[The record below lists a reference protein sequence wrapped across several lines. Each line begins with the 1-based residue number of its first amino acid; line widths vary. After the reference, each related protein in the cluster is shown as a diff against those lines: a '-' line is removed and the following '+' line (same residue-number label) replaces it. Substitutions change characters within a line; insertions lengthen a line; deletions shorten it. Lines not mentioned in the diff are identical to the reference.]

1 MILLYILGAIA
12 AIVLLI
18 GTVPLTVVITA
29 HSKKGVVAKAG
40 FPPFF
45 YLTLYPTYE
54 DVFHKKGLLDASDD
68 EALDAYMT
76 KILNTYLPKE
86 ATKRKKK
93 ASTREL
99 LDLTKLV
106 GKIFFSTVER
116 WTFVI
121 KRCRIVV
128 GSEDA
133 AETAY
138 LYGGVSAVV
147 SYLLA
152 LIDKFTKK
160 EPNAKK
166 IQISADF
173 EAKETTLDIRVDAR
187 VNLSKILLQY
197 IRVLTKQSRKKLQA
211 SIRRKDNV

>member
-1 MILLYILGAIA
+1 MIFLYIFGAIVA
-12 AIVLLI
+12 AVLLFC
-18 GTVPLTVVITA
+18 TVPLTVVITA
-29 HSKKGVVAKAG
+29 NSKKGVVAKAG

-54 DVFHKKGLLDASDD
+54 DVFNKEGLLNVSDD
-68 EALDAYMT
+68 EAIAVYMS

-86 ATKRKKK
+86 TTKRKKSK
-93 ASTREL
+93 STREL
-99 LDLTKLV
+99 FDLTKLG
-106 GKIFFSTVER
+106 GKIFFSTVEH
-116 WTFVI
+116 WTFAI

-138 LYGGVSAVV
+138 LYGGVSAGV
-147 SYLLA
+147 SYILA

-160 EPNAKK
+160 EPDVRKVR
-166 IQISADF
+166 ISADF

-187 VNLSKILLQY
+187 VNLSKLLFQY
-197 IRVLTKQSRKKLQA
+197 IRVITKKSTLKVSSVNTQKG
-211 SIRRKDNV
+211 